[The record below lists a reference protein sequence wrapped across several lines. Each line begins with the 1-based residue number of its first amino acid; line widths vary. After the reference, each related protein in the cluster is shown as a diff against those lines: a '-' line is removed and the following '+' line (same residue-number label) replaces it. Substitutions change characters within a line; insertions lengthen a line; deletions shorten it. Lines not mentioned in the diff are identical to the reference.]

1 MGAGG
6 SQAFGSLV
14 VDREVPPERDRRP
27 VEDFTAQGGFEALA
41 MKVHISIIMGPM
53 NFSTPTFLFLFL
65 PLFLTVFL
73 LSERR
78 VRVYV
83 LLAASLVFLAWG
95 QAVALAWLGSAFAL
109 TYVFGILAE
118 RGRGRLP
125 WLWAGIA
132 ANLALLAFFKWTP
145 LYGLAWLPPDWS
157 DAARGLAVPLGLSYF
172 AFQAISYLVD
182 TWRGTIPAERD
193 PARLALYLLFF
204 PKLVSGPLVRFKP
217 FADQLDGLAPSS
229 AQIADGI
236 RRLLAGFVKRALIA
250 NQLAIF
256 VDAAFNQPTAN
267 LAPGYAWLALIAYAL
282 QIYFDFSGYTDMAL
296 GLAAMAG
303 MKLPENFNL
312 PYIAESI
319 SDFWRR
325 WHISLSTWFRE
336 YVFFPLERRRLPF
349 LGQQINI
356 LIVFALTGLW
366 HGFKPGFL
374 VWGLIHGLAIA
385 LEMSGF
391 GRWLKTAWRPLRHFY
406 ALTVVLAGWV
416 FFRANNFPF
425 ALEFFRRLSGDTS
438 GLEMSQF
445 RSTTPLPFI
454 EPSFLIA
461 LFAGI
466 LFCLPLGPWW
476 RGLRVRLEESRPGL
490 FFAFQPLEDGLLAA
504 LFVLGLAALLA
515 GGFAPNIY
523 ANF

>member
-1 MGAGG
+1 
-6 SQAFGSLV
+6 
-14 VDREVPPERDRRP
+14 
-27 VEDFTAQGGFEALA
+27 

-65 PLFLTVFL
+65 PLFLTIFL

-78 VRVYV
+78 VRVY
-83 LLAASLVFLAWG
+83 LLVAASLIFLAWG
-95 QAVALAWLGSAFAL
+95 QPVALAWLGAAFVT
-109 TYVFGILAE
+109 TYGFGLLAE
-118 RGRGRLP
+118 RGQGRLP
-125 WLWAGIA
+125 WLWAGIV

-145 LYGLAWLPPDWS
+145 LYGLAWLPLDWS
-157 DAARGLAVPLGLSYF
+157 EYARGLAVPLGLSYF

-182 TWRGTIPAERD
+182 TWRGTIPAERN

-217 FADQLDGLAPSS
+217 FNEQLNDLNPNAE
-229 AQIADGI
+229 QIAGGI

-250 NQLAIF
+250 GQLAIF
-256 VDAAFNQPTAN
+256 VDAAFNQQTAN
-267 LAPGYAWLALIAYAL
+267 LEPGFAWLALLAYTL

-296 GLAAMAG
+296 GLAAMVG
-303 MKLPENFNL
+303 IKLPENFNA

-366 HGFKPGFL
+366 HGFKPTFL
-374 VWGLIHGLAIA
+374 AWGLLHGLAIA

-391 GRWLKTAWRPLRHFY
+391 GRWLKTTWRPLRHIY
-406 ALTVVLAGWV
+406 TLTVVLAGWV
-416 FFRANNFPF
+416 FFRAGSFPF
-425 ALEFFRRLSGDTS
+425 ALEFFRRLAGDTS
-438 GLEMSQF
+438 GLVM
-445 RSTTPLPFI
+445 RSFSETTPLPFI
-454 EPSFLIA
+454 EPSFVIVLVIG
-461 LFAGI
+461 L

-476 RGLRVRLEESRPGL
+476 RGLRTRLEEKFPAL
-490 FFAFQPLEDGLLAA
+490 FFIFQPLEDVLLVA

>member
-1 MGAGG
+1 M
-6 SQAFGSLV
+6 
-14 VDREVPPERDRRP
+14 D
-27 VEDFTAQGGFEALA
+27 
-41 MKVHISIIMGPM
+41 
-53 NFSTPTFLFLFL
+53 FSTPTFLFLFL
-65 PLFLTVFL
+65 PLFLTVYW

-83 LLAASLVFLAWG
+83 LLLASLVFLAWG
-95 QAVALAWLGSAFAL
+95 QAVALAWLGAAFAL
-109 TYVFGILAE
+109 TYVFGLLAE
-118 RGRGRLP
+118 WGRGRKP
-125 WLWAGIA
+125 WLWAGIL
-132 ANLALLAFFKWTP
+132 ANLALLAFFKWVP
-145 LYGLAWLPPDWS
+145 LYGLAWLPLNWS

-182 TWRGTIPAERD
+182 TWRGTIPAERN

-217 FADQLDGLAPSS
+217 FAEQLNELNPNAE
-229 AQIADGI
+229 QIAGGI

-256 VDAAFNQPTAN
+256 VDAAFNQPEAN
-267 LAPGYAWLALIAYAL
+267 LEPRFAWLALIAYTL

-296 GLAAMAG
+296 GLAAMVG
-303 MKLPENFNL
+303 IKLPENFNL

-366 HGFKPGFL
+366 HGFKPTFL
-374 VWGLIHGLAIA
+374 AWGLLHGLAIA

-391 GRWLKTAWRPLRHFY
+391 GRWLKSVWRPVRHLY
-406 ALTVVLAGWV
+406 ALTVMLAGWV
-416 FFRANNFPF
+416 FFRAGNFPF
-425 ALEFFRRLSGDTS
+425 ALEFFQRLAGDTS
-438 GLEMSQF
+438 GLVF
-445 RSTTPLPFI
+445 RSFRDSSPLPFI
-454 EPSFLIA
+454 EPSFVIVLVLGL
-461 LFAGI
+461 LFS
-466 LFCLPLGPWW
+466 LPVGPAW
-476 RGLRVRLEESRPGL
+476 RNLRTRLEETRPAL
-490 FFAFQPLEDGLLAA
+490 FFIFQPLEDGLLVA
-504 LFVLGLAALLA
+504 LFVLGLAMLLA

-523 ANF
+523 ATF

>member
-1 MGAGG
+1 
-6 SQAFGSLV
+6 
-14 VDREVPPERDRRP
+14 
-27 VEDFTAQGGFEALA
+27 
-41 MKVHISIIMGPM
+41 M

-65 PLFLTVFL
+65 PLFLTIFL

-78 VRVYV
+78 LRVYV
-83 LLAASLVFLAWG
+83 LVAASLVFLAWG
-95 QAVALAWLGSAFAL
+95 QPVALAWLAAAFGA
-109 TYVFGILAE
+109 TYAFGLLAE

-125 WLWAGIA
+125 WLWAGIL
-132 ANLALLAFFKWTP
+132 ANLGLLAFFKWTP
-145 LYGLAWLPPDWS
+145 LYGLAFLPSNWS
-157 DAARGLAVPLGLSYF
+157 DFASGLAVPLGLSYF

-182 TWRGTIPAERD
+182 TWRGTIPAERN

-217 FADQLDGLAPSS
+217 FNEQLNDLNPNSE
-229 AQIADGI
+229 QIAGGI

-256 VDAAFNQPTAN
+256 VDAVFNQSSVN
-267 LAPGYAWLALIAYAL
+267 LEPRFAWLALLAYAL
-282 QIYFDFSGYTDMAL
+282 QIYFDFSGYSDMAL
-296 GLAAMAG
+296 GLAAMTG
-303 MKLPENFNL
+303 IKLPENFNA

-366 HGFKPGFL
+366 HGFKPTFL
-374 VWGLIHGLAIA
+374 AWGLLHGLAIA

-391 GRWLKTAWRPLRHFY
+391 GRWLKTTWRPLRHIY
-406 ALTVVLAGWV
+406 TLTIVLAGWV

-425 ALEFFRRLSGDTS
+425 ALEFFRRLIGDKTGLVKLPFSQTS
-438 GLEMSQF
+438 
-445 RSTTPLPFI
+445 PLPFI
-454 EPSFLIA
+454 EPSFVIA
-461 LFAGI
+461 MLVG
-466 LFCLPLGPWW
+466 LMFCLPLGAWW
-476 RGLRVRLEESRPGL
+476 RAMRVRIEEKRPGW
-490 FFAFQPLEDGLLAA
+490 FFFFQPIEDALLIA

-523 ANF
+523 ATF

>member
-1 MGAGG
+1 M
-6 SQAFGSLV
+6 
-14 VDREVPPERDRRP
+14 D
-27 VEDFTAQGGFEALA
+27 
-41 MKVHISIIMGPM
+41 
-53 NFSTPTFLFLFL
+53 FSTPTFLFLFL
-65 PLFLTVFL
+65 PLFLTVYWF
-73 LSERR
+73 SERR

-83 LLAASLVFLAWG
+83 LLLASLVFLAWG
-95 QAVALAWLGSAFAL
+95 QAVALAWLGAAFAL
-109 TYVFGILAE
+109 TYVFGLLAE
-118 RGRGRLP
+118 RGRGRKP
-125 WLWAGIA
+125 WLWAGIL
-132 ANLALLAFFKWTP
+132 ANLALLAFFKWVP
-145 LYGLAWLPPDWS
+145 LYGLAWLPLNWS

-217 FADQLDGLAPSS
+217 FAEQVNELNPNAE
-229 AQIADGI
+229 QIASGI

-256 VDAAFNQPTAN
+256 VDAAFNQPMAN
-267 LAPGYAWLALIAYAL
+267 LEPRFAWLALIAYTL

-303 MKLPENFNL
+303 IKLPENFNL
-312 PYIAESI
+312 PYTAESI

-366 HGFKPGFL
+366 HGFKPTFL
-374 VWGLIHGLAIA
+374 AWGLLHGLAIA

-391 GRWLKTAWRPLRHFY
+391 GRWLKSIWRPVRHLY
-406 ALTVVLAGWV
+406 VLTVVLAGWV
-416 FFRANNFPF
+416 FFRAGNFSF
-425 ALEFFRRLSGDTS
+425 ALEFFRRLAGDTS
-438 GLEMSQF
+438 GLVF
-445 RSTTPLPFI
+445 RSFRDSSPLPFI
-454 EPSFLIA
+454 EPSFVIVLVLGL
-461 LFAGI
+461 LFS
-466 LFCLPLGPWW
+466 LPVGPAW
-476 RGLRVRLEESRPGL
+476 RNLRTRLEETRPAL
-490 FFAFQPLEDGLLAA
+490 FFIFQPLEDGLLVA
-504 LFVLGLAALLA
+504 LFVLGLAMLLA

-523 ANF
+523 ATF